1 MNEAKPISEL
11 SVPYPISW
19 ADEERDLSA
28 WTGNTLQKEAIRTLY
43 DIGERLRMVN
53 DRRLKQ
59 DWQYL
64 QTSDHF
70 YYMSTKHFSDGATHS
85 QYSPYAS
92 PYDAFSNYMNVLS
105 DFIGRVKAQFPD
117 SVENEELNALLLT
130 INNQALEIKELQSR
144 LKTVIDENVEKLVVS
159 SKKEA
164 KKKNNNKETKKN
176 TKK

>member
-1 MNEAKPISEL
+1 
-11 SVPYPISW
+11 
-19 ADEERDLSA
+19 
-28 WTGNTLQKEAIRTLY
+28 
-43 DIGERLRMVN
+43 
-53 DRRLKQ
+53 
-59 DWQYL
+59 
-64 QTSDHF
+64 
-70 YYMSTKHFSDGATHS
+70 
-85 QYSPYAS
+85 
-92 PYDAFSNYMNVLS
+92 MNVLS